1 MVLLG
6 RNNRGVEHGNTSH
19 IDLRHG
25 VQDHRR
31 QRPGCW
37 NEIPN
42 RGGTAEVAGTKR
54 SIKFSEPVTI
64 TIETGSGGGSTTYAD
79 ATYNGVKYAEPAT
92 FEAQTGDT
100 IIIRVDGSNAGA
112 RQHAY
117 VQVNGEKVLTS
128 AGTYN
133 YVVTKAATIRI
144 VDVAVRVT
152 GRIARA
158 GQASITEE

>member
-1 MVLLG
+1 MATHHTLISGTAYKITGGSVLIAG
-6 RNNRGVEHGNTSH
+6 TKYQIG
-19 IDLRHG
+19 
-25 VQDHRR
+25 
-31 QRPGCW
+31 
-37 NEIPN
+37 
-42 RGGTAEVAGTKR
+42 GGTAEVAGTKC

-64 TIETGSGGGSTTYAD
+64 TIETGSGGGTTCAD

-92 FEAQTGDT
+92 FEAQSGDT

-112 RQHAY
+112 KQHAY

-133 YVVTKAATIRI
+133 YVVTKAANIRI

-152 GRIARA
+152 GHIARA